1 MNTVKRKQVKLK
13 DGQEAADLMGLL
25 AGGETLHLF
34 LFPLRKKHIFEH
46 VNIGY
51 QGIHRAA
58 LLLAS
63 PSNSTVRTMNYVKR
77 GVVGVVVGSYDR
89 WVINI
94 FIRQGWIL
102 FILSGLGF
110 GPASSSVW
118 CVQFPREH
126 LLPVPT
132 PSLDPTSIL
141 TRSSCLSCPPSPLLV
156 IPATALLLER
166 P

>member
-1 MNTVKRKQVKLK
+1 
-13 DGQEAADLMGLL
+13 MGRRAL
-25 AGGETLHLF
+25 AHEHSEKKASKTEGRVGGCRFNGSPGGRGNTLHLF

-77 GVVGVVVGSYDR
+77 GVVRVVVGSYDR

-102 FILSGLGF
+102 FTLSGLGF
-110 GPASSSVW
+110 GPASFPQCGVCSSRVST
-118 CVQFPREH
+118 CSRFP
-126 LLPVPT
+126 
-132 PSLDPTSIL
+132 
-141 TRSSCLSCPPSPLLV
+141 PPL
-156 IPATALLLER
+156 
-166 P
+166 